1 MTAQTAWGRKGGRGK
16 LEAGQEPF
24 KRDISLR
31 QDKSTGAFGSYVLD
45 DVGILQEPSTSS
57 RSSKF
62 NFLHENKGLIGTFR
76 LFACR
81 HAT

>member
-1 MTAQTAWGRKGGRGK
+1 MVRLMEGEQECNNRTQTCN
-16 LEAGQEPF
+16 
-24 KRDISLR
+24 ISLR
-31 QDKSTGAFGSYVLD
+31 RDKSTGTFGSYVLD
-45 DVGILQEPSTSS
+45 DVGVLQELSTSS

-81 HAT
+81 YAA